1 MVILR
6 IRCGD
11 DPLQALRT
19 EVSGAQYATTI
30 LYTVLSLSR
39 VSSMDTHNTK
49 AKRSP
54 LIIVCSQNVAIKSIL
69 GTYA

>member
-11 DPLQALRT
+11 DSLQALRT
-19 EVSGAQYATTI
+19 EASGAQYATTI

-39 VSSMDTHNTK
+39 VSCMDTHNTK
-49 AKRSP
+49 AK
-54 LIIVCSQNVAIKSIL
+54 
-69 GTYA
+69 